1 MMDKA
6 INKILFWYMPFT
18 DDVVL
23 VNECR
28 PIVNRKLELWRKIIV
43 QRILELVELKQNI

>member
-1 MMDKA
+1 
-6 INKILFWYMPFT
+6 MPFA

-43 QRILELVELKQNI
+43 QRILELVELKQKYMRCDFNTKQEK